1 MIKEITVI
9 RKQRENK
16 ENGAKFYTYSAVKA
30 DTTLIDC
37 RFVKEI
43 KDSVPDMDKFIMVVD
58 TDNMNTDKRRLYPV
72 LWVKKVEEF
81 KEIERNSNKELEEM
95 F

>member
-16 ENGAKFYTYSAVKA
+16 ETGAKFYTYSAVKA

-37 RFVKEI
+37 RYVKEI
-43 KDSVPDMDKFIMVVD
+43 KDSIPDMDKFIMVVD
-58 TDNMNTDKRRLYPV
+58 TDNTNVDKRRMYPI

-81 KEIERNSNKELEEM
+81 KEIERKSTHEIDEM